1 MFTGPYICHN
11 CGEIFD
17 EPRVYRESH
26 GFTDGF
32 YETQS
37 WCPYC
42 GGDFEDYDPEAEDE
56 DEEVDDEE

>member
-1 MFTGPYICHN
+1 MAYKCRCCDEVFS
-11 CGEIFD
+11 

-37 WCPYC
+37 CCPYC
-42 GGDFEDYDPEAEDE
+42 GGDFEDYDPEAEAEAE

>member
-1 MFTGPYICHN
+1 MAYKCRCCDEVFN
-11 CGEIFD
+11 
-17 EPRVYRESH
+17 EPRVYREFH

-37 WCPYC
+37 CCPYC
-42 GGDFEDYDPEAEDE
+42 GGDFEDYDPEAA

>member
-1 MFTGPYICHN
+1 MAYKCRCCDEVFS
-11 CGEIFD
+11 

-37 WCPYC
+37 CCPYC
-42 GGDFEDYDPEAEDE
+42 GGDFEDYDPEA
-56 DEEVDDEE
+56 DEEVDTDE